1 MATTKINVTVK
12 YINCLTFAPYHVYG
26 EPQNMFIFKDEENN
40 KTYIWKTTTQLQYD
54 NKPINKGSTI
64 NIIGNFKG
72 EKTYKGEQQT
82 ILTRVKVNSIINEGL
97 TKEQY
102 LELVHK
108 IKTAIPDISLTT
120 DIIVGFPGETEEDF
134 LETMDVVKK
143 VRYDSAFTFIYS
155 KRTGTPAAA
164 MENQVPE
171 DVVKDRFDRLLKEV
185 QNISQEMTARF
196 EGMVEE
202 VLVEDINDHNPELV
216 TGRMSNNHLV
226 HFPGDASMIAKIVK
240 VHLDECKGFYYI
252 GSIVE
257 D

>member
-1 MATTKINVTVK
+1 MHLPLQSGSSRILKIMNR
-12 YINCLTFAPYHVYG
+12 H
-26 EPQNMFIFKDEENN
+26 
-40 KTYIWKTTTQLQYD
+40 YD
-54 NKPINKGSTI
+54 
-64 NIIGNFKG
+64 
-72 EKTYKGEQQT
+72 
-82 ILTRVKVNSIINEGL
+82 
-97 TKEQY
+97 KERY
-102 LELVHK
+102 LDIVDKLRKE
-108 IKTAIPDISLTT
+108 IPDIALTT

-134 LETMDVVKK
+134 LETMDVVKR
-143 VRYDSAFTFIYS
+143 VGYDSAFTFIYS
-155 KRTGTPAAA
+155 KRTGTPAAV

-202 VLVEDINDHNPELV
+202 VLVEGLNDHNAELV

-226 HFPGDASMIAKIVK
+226 HFPGDASLIGKIVK
-240 VHLDECKGFYYI
+240 VHLDECKGFYYM